1 MIDLSGVV
9 VLKSIKLKFHS
20 LTGRIDMNLMRQAFK
35 NVKKNRGRA
44 GIDNISIA
52 MIEANLGQNLTALM
66 NDLKSGRYW
75 PRPNLRVNILKNK
88 RKKTT
93 RPLGIPT
100 VRDRVAQEVI
110 RRVIQSCFE
119 PFFSTWSFGFIPGR
133 NCHQAVRAII
143 NFRKQGFIHV
153 LDADIKSFFD
163 NIPHELIMKLVAD
176 KIADGNILRI
186 IHRFLKAGVVENG
199 QFYKSIKGTPQGG
212 VISPMLANIVLDV
225 LDKKLT
231 DMGYAFVR
239 YADDFLVLTKSAP
252 ELEKA
257 RDVVKSVIQDE
268 LGLQLSKEKTKL
280 TSFQNGFDFLGFH
293 FTPRYVSIRS
303 QSVEKFKDTIR
314 KLTIR
319 SHNFSADCIT
329 GINRVTVGYANYF
342 ATDFASVRH
351 QFNYLDRFIRR
362 RLRSMK
368 TKRISII
375 NNRKIPNRFFEKRGL
390 LALGSVILYN

>member
-1 MIDLSGVV
+1 
-9 VLKSIKLKFHS
+9 VLKKIKLKFHS
-20 LTGRIDMNLMRQAFK
+20 LTGRITADLMEQAFRS
-35 NVKKNRGRA
+35 VKKNRGRA
-44 GIDNISIA
+44 GIDRVSIA
-52 MIEANLGQNLTALM
+52 MFEANLIPNLTALM
-66 NDLKSGRYW
+66 NDLKSGRYI
-75 PRPNLRVNILKNK
+75 PRPNLRVIIPKNK
-88 RKKTT
+88 RKKTW
-93 RPLGIPT
+93 RPLGIPI

-110 RRVIQSCFE
+110 RRVIESCFE
-119 PFFSTWSFGFIPGR
+119 PFFSKWSFGFRPGR
-133 NCHQAVRAII
+133 NCHQAVRAIL

-199 QFYKSIKGTPQGG
+199 KFYKSIKGTPQGG
-212 VISPMLANIVLDV
+212 VISPLLANIVLDV

-231 DMGYAFVR
+231 ELGYAFVR

-280 TSFQNGFDFLGFH
+280 TTFRSGFNFLGFH
-293 FTPRYVSIRS
+293 FTSRYVSIRP

-314 KLTIR
+314 ELTIR
-319 SHNFSADCIT
+319 SHNFSDDLIKS
-329 GINRVTVGYANYF
+329 INRVIIGYANFF
-342 ATDFASVRH
+342 ATDFASVKH
-351 QFNYLDRFIRR
+351 QFNYLDRFVRR

-368 TKRISII
+368 TKRISVYF
-375 NNRKIPNRFFEKRGL
+375 NWKIPNRFFEKHGL
-390 LALGSVILYN
+390 IALGSIFLYN